1 MEKSSKTYGPEINQT
16 SYMKH
21 LIIALFI
28 SPLIISCGS
37 SASGSD
43 LSKEV
48 CDCYRKANGLPATDP
63 NRSKEQDACIQ
74 KQAEAWKKVKDDK
87 EESDKFNQAI
97 ADCSRGIINESV
109 Q

>member
-1 MEKSSKTYGPEINQT
+1 MKYILLLFLVGPV
-16 SYMKH
+16 
-21 LIIALFI
+21 LF
-28 SPLIISCGS
+28 SCGKK
-37 SASGSD
+37 ASGTD

-48 CDCYRKANGLPATDP
+48 CDCYKRANGLPATDP
-63 NRSKEQDACIQ
+63 NRTREQDACIQ

-97 ADCSRGIINESV
+97 ADCSRGMIEGSV